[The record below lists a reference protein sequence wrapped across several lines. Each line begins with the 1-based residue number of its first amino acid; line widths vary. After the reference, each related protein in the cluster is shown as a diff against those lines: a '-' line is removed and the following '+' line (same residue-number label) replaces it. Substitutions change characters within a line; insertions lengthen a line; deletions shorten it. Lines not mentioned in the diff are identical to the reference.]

1 MKFENI
7 TLCDISWIVGC
18 VDNGMDDGLI
28 ESISERDLDVLE
40 TIIETVAATPEEKTD
55 FRYNSFK
62 ECIAGYRKEL
72 EEWEA
77 EKASWQD

>member
-1 MKFENI
+1 MKFEDI
-7 TLCDISWIVGC
+7 TLRDISWIIGC

-28 ESISERDLDVLE
+28 ESISEHDLDVFE

-55 FRYNSFK
+55 FLYDDFK
-62 ECIAGYRKEL
+62 ERIAEYRAEL